1 MTSPAEAM
9 LIDER
14 IKNRK
19 LEEYI
24 TGLEQIIIG
33 LQDDDDLDKRRIDLR
48 LLKYQIYADEKHQA
62 GVRVTIEKL

>member
-1 MTSPAEAM
+1 MNSPAEAM

-24 TGLEQIIIG
+24 TDLEQLIIG
-33 LQDDDDLDKRRIDLR
+33 LHDDDDIGKRRIDLR
-48 LLKYQIYADEKHQA
+48 KLKYTIYTYKYAAK
-62 GVRVTIEKL
+62 

>member
-1 MTSPAEAM
+1 MTSPAESM

-24 TGLEQIIIG
+24 TGLESVIIG
-33 LQDDDDLDKRRIDLR
+33 LHDDDSIDKRRIDLR
-48 LLKYQIYADEKHQA
+48 KLKYQIYAHKY
-62 GVRVTIEKL
+62 GLK

>member
-19 LEEYI
+19 LEEYVAD
-24 TGLEQIIIG
+24 LEQLIIG
-33 LQDDDDLDKRRIDLR
+33 LHDDDDIGKRRIDLR
-48 LLKYQIYADEKHQA
+48 KLKYTIYTHKYAAK
-62 GVRVTIEKL
+62 

>member
-19 LEEYI
+19 LEQYVAD
-24 TGLEQIIIG
+24 LEQLIIG
-33 LQDDDDLDKRRIDLR
+33 LHDDDDITQRRIDLR
-48 LLKYQIYADEKHQA
+48 KLTYTIYTHTYASN
-62 GVRVTIEKL
+62 